1 MEVLDLDLRGYIIND
16 SIIINDN
23 QEFGLAG
30 SFPDPN
36 ILDPDKR
43 DIKGG
48 GLYMRS
54 VKGSVW
60 CSRRAR

>member
-1 MEVLDLDLRGYIIND
+1 MCIKLLPEAPNLEVLDLDLRGYIIND
-16 SIIINDN
+16 SIIISNN

-43 DIKGG
+43 FISGG
-48 GLYMRS
+48 I
-54 VKGSVW
+54 
-60 CSRRAR
+60 